1 MTVVVSKLFLLLLQL
16 YMAVLAVC
24 SILVKVDLDKV
35 VNEVD
40 DRFLSVGLGTK
51 IVNMTKW
58 GGFNTN
64 SQTLINMVKE
74 LSPGYLR
81 VGGTSADE
89 AVFIEKPHIHDGL
102 GGVSNEELAWAKTGN
117 KTREPTW

>member
-1 MTVVVSKLFLLLLQL
+1 MTVANTLVQL
-16 YMAVLAVC
+16 HMAVLAAG
-24 SILVKVDLDKV
+24 SILVQVDLDKV

-58 GGFNTN
+58 GGFDTN

-89 AVFIEKPHIHDGL
+89 AVFIEKPHIYGL